1 MRHTSFRRMLTV
13 VAVAFALVFGSSIVY
28 SAVMAD
34 APDTITIDKFKSKKP
49 AVTLPHKKHVDSG
62 IACKTCHH
70 KDEAGATPK
79 KCTEC
84 HTMPATGDAPEAKKA
99 FHDACQKCHKKEAKA
114 GKKSGPTKC
123 EDCHKG

>member
-1 MRHTSFRRMLTV
+1 MRHTSSRRILSV
-13 VAVAFALVFGSSIVY
+13 LAVAVALVFGSSTLY

-34 APDTITIDKFKSKKP
+34 APDTIKIDKFAKKKA
-49 AVTLPHKKHVDSG
+49 AVSLPHKQHVDAG

-84 HTMPATGDAPEAKKA
+84 HTIPATGETSDAKKA
-99 FHDACQKCHKKEAKA
+99 FHDSCQKCHKKEAKA

-123 EDCHKG
+123 EDCHK